1 MKHFTLENREIL
13 EDLLQRGVSYR
24 GIGQRLHKS
33 HTSIIDEIKRNK
45 SPDGIYRATEAHKK
59 ALQRKNQ
66 RKKRTKL
73 EISPGLKLYIVCKIL
88 CEQWS
93 PEQIDRVLRIKSGGK
108 VVISHESIYQFIY
121 SPEGRK
127 LKLYQYLRR
136 KRKPVRQPF
145 GNRKKRYIIQE
156 RVSIHRRHEKI
167 NTRTEFGHW
176 ETDLMIFS
184 NQKFVLA
191 VTVERLTR
199 YTIATILPNKTALE
213 MKHALYRV
221 ILDSG
226 QQNVKSITF
235 DNGTENVL
243 HHELKYEFPGLE
255 TYFCDPYCS
264 WQKGLVENTNGLLR
278 QYFPRSVDLGKFSQ
292 QNMDNIVSKLNNRP
306 RKCLLFTTPSL
317 AFSILSKNGR
327 FRT

>member
-1 MKHFTLENREIL
+1 M
-13 EDLLQRGVSYR
+13 
-24 GIGQRLHKS
+24 
-33 HTSIIDEIKRNK
+33 KRNTFHN
-45 SPDGIYRATEAHKK
+45 GRYRATEAHQR
-59 ALQRKNQ
+59 ALRRKNQ

-73 EISPGLKLYIVCKIL
+73 EISPGLKLYIVCKII

-108 VVISHESIYQFIY
+108 VVLSHESIYQFIY

-127 LKLYQYLRR
+127 LKLYKYLRR
-136 KRKPVRQPF
+136 KKKPMRQPF
-145 GNRKKRYIIQE
+145 GTRKKRFIIRD
-156 RVSIHRRHEKI
+156 RVSIHRRHDKI
-167 NTRTEFGHW
+167 NSRKEFGHW

-199 YTIATILPNKTALE
+199 YCIVSILPNKTAIQ

-243 HHELKYEFPGLE
+243 HHELKHEFPGLE

-278 QYFPRSVDLGKFSQ
+278 QYFPRTIELGTFSQ
-292 QNMDNIVSKLNNRP
+292 QDMDSVVYKINNRP
-306 RKCLLFTTPSL
+306 RKCLRFISPAL
-317 AFSILSKNGR
+317 AFSLFSKSGR
-327 FRT
+327 FIT

>member
-1 MKHFTLENREIL
+1 MKHFTLADREIL
-13 EDLLQRGVSYR
+13 KDLLQRGVSYR
-24 GIGQRLHKS
+24 GIGQRLNKS
-33 HTSIIDEIKRNK
+33 HTSVSDEIKRNK
-45 SPDGIYRATEAHKK
+45 SPDGRYCPIEAHKK
-59 ALQRKNQ
+59 AFCRKNQ

-73 EISPGLKLYIVCKIL
+73 EISPGLKIYIVQKIL

-93 PEQIDRVLRIKSGGK
+93 PEQIDRVLRIKSGGN

-136 KRKPVRQPF
+136 KKKPIRQPF
-145 GNRKKRYIIQE
+145 GTRKKRFIIRD

-167 NTRTEFGHW
+167 NKRQEFGHW

-213 MKHALYRV
+213 MKQALYRV

-226 QQNVKSITF
+226 QLNVKSITF
-235 DNGTENVL
+235 DNGSENVL
-243 HHELKYEFPGLE
+243 HHELKHEFPGLE

-278 QYFPRSVDLGKFSQ
+278 QYFPRSIDLGRVSQ
-292 QNMDNIVSKLNNRP
+292 HDMDIIVTKINNRP
-306 RKCLLFTTPSL
+306 RKCLHFTSPSL
-317 AFSILSKNGR
+317 AFSLFSKSGR
-327 FRT
+327 FIT

>member
-1 MKHFTLENREIL
+1 MKQFTLEDREIL
-13 EDLLQRGVSYR
+13 EDLLRRGVSYR
-24 GIGQRLHKS
+24 GIGLRLHKS
-33 HTSIIDEIKRNK
+33 HSSIGDEIKRNNCV
-45 SPDGIYRATEAHKK
+45 DGRYRSVQAHKK
-59 ALQRKNQ
+59 ARIRNIQ
-66 RKKRTKL
+66 KRRRPKI
-73 EISPGLKLYIVCKIL
+73 EISPGLKLFIVCKIL

-108 VVISHESIYQFIY
+108 VVISHETIYQFIY
-121 SPEGRK
+121 SEEGKK
-127 LKLYQYLRR
+127 LKLYQHLRR
-136 KRKPVRQPF
+136 KKRPERQPC
-145 GNRKKRYIIQE
+145 GIRKRRHTIKD

-167 NTRTEFGHW
+167 DKRQEFGHW

-213 MKHALYRV
+213 MKSALARV

-226 QQNVKSITF
+226 QLNVKSITF
-235 DNGTENVL
+235 DNGSENVL
-243 HHELKYEFPGLE
+243 HHELKYEFPELE

-278 QYFPRSVDLGKFSQ
+278 QYFPRSIDLGRISQ
-292 QNMDNIVSKLNNRP
+292 REMDLVVTKINNRP
-306 RKCLLFTTPSL
+306 RKCLHFISPSL
-317 AFSILSKNGR
+317 SFSTHTKSGR
-327 FRT
+327 FIT

>member
-1 MKHFTLENREIL
+1 MKHFTLADREIL
-13 EDLLQRGVSYR
+13 KDLLQRGMSYR
-24 GIGQRLHKS
+24 GIGQRLNKS
-33 HTSIIDEIKRNK
+33 HTSISDEVKRNK
-45 SPDGIYRATEAHKK
+45 SSAGQYRSIEAHKK
-59 ALQRKNQ
+59 AFCRKNQ

-73 EISPGLKLYIVCKIL
+73 EISPGLKIYIVQKIL

-93 PEQIDRVLRIKSGGK
+93 PEQIDRVLRIKSGGT

-136 KRKPVRQPF
+136 KKKPIRQSF
-145 GNRKKRYIIQE
+145 GTRKKRFIIRD
-156 RVSIHRRHEKI
+156 RVSIHRRYEKI
-167 NTRTEFGHW
+167 NKRQEFGHW

-191 VTVERLTR
+191 VTVERLSR
-199 YTIATILPNKTALE
+199 YTIATILPNKTAIE
-213 MKHALYRV
+213 MKQALYRV

-243 HHELKYEFPGLE
+243 HHELKHEFPGLE

-278 QYFPRSVDLGKFSQ
+278 QYFPRSIDLGRLSQ
-292 QNMDNIVSKLNNRP
+292 RDMDITVSKINNRP
-306 RKCLLFTTPSL
+306 RKCLRFTTPSL
-317 AFSILSKNGR
+317 AFSLLSQNGR
-327 FRT
+327 FNT